1 MDAWEKALSRVKEKR
16 NFKIYENY
24 PEILDVYHD
33 ICEFGN
39 IEQIK
44 KAENILDNHAFTV
57 DIIFNGKHDSEIVY
71 ESLMDIFVRLK
82 QQHKPFS

>member
-24 PEILDVYHD
+24 PEILGIYHD
-33 ICEFGN
+33 ICRFGN

-44 KAENILDNHAFTV
+44 KAENVLDNHRVTV
-57 DIIFNGKHDSEIVY
+57 DIIFNGKADSEIVY
-71 ESLMDIFVRLK
+71 ESLIDIFVRLK
-82 QQHKPFS
+82 QQHKPIS

>member
-1 MDAWEKALSRVKEKR
+1 MDAWQKALNRVKEKR

-24 PEILDVYHD
+24 PGILGTYHD

-44 KAENILDNHAFTV
+44 KAENILDNHSVTI
-57 DIIFNGKHDSEIVY
+57 DLIFNGKPDSEIVY

-82 QQHKPFS
+82 QPYT